1 MDITTIIP
9 STHNFNTLL
18 AAMSIVAVVV
28 FVALYFVNAGYGMMY
43 TKKWG
48 LSVDNRLGCMVM

>member
-18 AAMSIVAVVV
+18 AAMSIIAVVV

-48 LSVDNRLGCMVM
+48 K